1 MIRPE
6 WVSNPEPLV
15 AVARLPI
22 APPCQLC
29 YMFKAIRGKFGLRE
43 RGLSSRCKILYKQ
56 LLRWFVPYGKFM
68 RKLPICTILGVKP
81 TILKWQRWH
90 FASES
95 RSETLPVAPPG
106 QATFI
111 KPQEWNLASG
121 SGNFFPD
128 VKFCI
133 KKQLLRWFALI
144 ANLCRTI
151 LGIKPTILKWQRWY
165 SAWGSRFGTLSQCQI
180 L

>member
-29 YMFKAIRGKFGLRE
+29 YMFKAIRGKFGIRE

-133 KKQLLRWFALI
+133 KK
-144 ANLCRTI
+144 TI
-151 LGIKPTILKWQRWY
+151 VKVICPYRKFMPND
-165 SAWGSRFGTLSQCQI
+165 FGD
-180 L
+180 